1 MIVPDIWRTVILIN
15 EYSGNDSM
23 SIPAVR
29 IYIRIHIHTIMQI
42 IKYERILVHVEGK
55 CMQSCLSLQ
64 LHVHQRPTKWVMTT
78 KNSMQVER

>member
-1 MIVPDIWRTVILIN
+1 MKRSPSIIVPDIWRTVILIN

-55 CMQSCLSLQ
+55 SHACSL
-64 LHVHQRPTKWVMTT
+64 V
-78 KNSMQVER
+78 

>member
-1 MIVPDIWRTVILIN
+1 MILIN

-23 SIPAVR
+23 SIAAVR

-55 CMQSCLSLQ
+55 SHACNL
-64 LHVHQRPTKWVMTT
+64 V
-78 KNSMQVER
+78 